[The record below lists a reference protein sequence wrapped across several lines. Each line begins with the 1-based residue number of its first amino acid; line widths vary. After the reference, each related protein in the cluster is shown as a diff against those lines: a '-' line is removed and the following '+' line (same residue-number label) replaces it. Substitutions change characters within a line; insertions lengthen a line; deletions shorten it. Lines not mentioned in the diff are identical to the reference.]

1 MGVCLIPEVP
11 MTVHDF
17 PKVFPVRTSVGANG
31 GPQRPF
37 RLRERRASAGL
48 LILGLAFIAAFGCL
62 AQDGHP
68 VASQSPVNLPA
79 EAKAPSESAAKPS
92 KLQKAEAADSARKRQ
107 ISDEST
113 QLLAMALS
121 LKAEVDKTNKDT
133 LSLNVIRKADE
144 IERMAKTVKEKIKNG
159 SGAS

>member
-1 MGVCLIPEVP
+1 MRVDDLC
-11 MTVHDF
+11 
-17 PKVFPVRTSVGANG
+17 KVFLARTKAESDG
-31 GPQRPF
+31 GPC
-37 RLRERRASAGL
+37 LVGIRERRSRAGL
-48 LILGLAFIAAFGCL
+48 LFFGLAFAAGFGCL

-68 VASQSPVNLPA
+68 VTQQTPVSSPT
-79 EAKAPSESAAKPS
+79 EAKPS
-92 KLQKAEAADSARKRQ
+92 AETGAKSPKLQKAEAADSARKRA

-121 LKAEVDKTNKDT
+121 LKAEVDKTSKDT

-144 IERMAKTVKEKIKNG
+144 IERLAKTVKEKIKQG